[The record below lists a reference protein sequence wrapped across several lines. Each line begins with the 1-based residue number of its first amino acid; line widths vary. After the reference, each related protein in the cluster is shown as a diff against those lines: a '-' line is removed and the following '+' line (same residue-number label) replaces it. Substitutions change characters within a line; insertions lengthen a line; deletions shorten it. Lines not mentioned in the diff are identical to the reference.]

1 MSASPINLRE
11 YPCENLNRFDRL
23 SCADDFR
30 YAVVNVARS
39 LVDVERD
46 LNNETD
52 KNIKMD
58 MNTKTMVRAL
68 SRLNQKDDVACVAKA
83 VHAIFLKQLANLR
96 LRLRDD
102 KAKER
107 VISNWKVVFENAIQ
121 SIDPAKAEYFRRFT
135 LGDGNDVCS
144 PEELEDKDFCACAMS

>member
-1 MSASPINLRE
+1 M
-11 YPCENLNRFDRL
+11 
-23 SCADDFR
+23 
-30 YAVVNVARS
+30 
-39 LVDVERD
+39 
-46 LNNETD
+46 
-52 KNIKMD
+52 
-58 MNTKTMVRAL
+58 
-68 SRLNQKDDVACVAKA
+68 AKA